1 MYTGMLFTGLMRTGK
16 GPKVFEYNAR
26 FGDSETQSILLLL
39 EEETDLIAI
48 MAACTE
54 QRLSEVQ
61 IRARPKFACNIVLVA
76 GGYLGSYSQGD
87 IIEMGVLPEGK

>member
-1 MYTGMLFTGLMRTGK
+1 VKYCSRRPRLLTLVAGLTYTGMLFTDLMLTDK
-16 GPKVFEYNAR
+16 GPKVLEYNAR

-39 EEETDLIAI
+39 EEETDLAAI

-61 IRARPKFACNIVLVA
+61 IRARPDFAL
-76 GGYLGSYSQGD
+76 
-87 IIEMGVLPEGK
+87 